1 MGLFRRMAGAGGGS
15 GNHSDPGIAP
25 FFSMSNSGLS
35 TSLHQMASGDY
46 RQLDISK
53 VQVLRT
59 SPQRELVGLLPLS
72 NGWVESRGR
81 SWEEHSPQHNMDPE
95 WGGLHQHGLPSSGE
109 VIQTE
114 KPSRASALEA
124 GDIQGDCGRRE
135 GLSPG
140 VSMGNGSACTAA
152 WVPRGRALHL
162 PLIEG
167 PLPLGKKTAR
177 PGYQWAGIWMCV

>member
-1 MGLFRRMAGAGGGS
+1 MAGAGGGS

-72 NGWVESRGR
+72 NGWKAGADPGKNIA
-81 SWEEHSPQHNMDPE
+81 HSTTWTQSEGDFTSTVC
-95 WGGLHQHGLPSSGE
+95 L
-109 VIQTE
+109 
-114 KPSRASALEA
+114 ALE
-124 GDIQGDCGRRE
+124 
-135 GLSPG
+135 
-140 VSMGNGSACTAA
+140 
-152 WVPRGRALHL
+152 
-162 PLIEG
+162 
-167 PLPLGKKTAR
+167 K
-177 PGYQWAGIWMCV
+177 